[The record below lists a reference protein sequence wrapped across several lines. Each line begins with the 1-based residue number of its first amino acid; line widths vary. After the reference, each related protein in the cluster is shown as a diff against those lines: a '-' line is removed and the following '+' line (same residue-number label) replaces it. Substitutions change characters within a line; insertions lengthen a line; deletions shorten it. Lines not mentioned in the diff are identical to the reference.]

1 MKNQLCDRISNYHIL
16 DKMNRLKTHVE
27 YMISKTM
34 QIFAYENLP
43 PTIPKRELEMLLQQN
58 GFAVI
63 TKVNDNLY
71 AFNAGLGGE
80 PDTYYEPTVATI
92 ANPAPNYSASLQ
104 IGIDC
109 VLMRN
114 DDYNMGLLP
123 LMMKYG
129 TLLVE
134 GDITIRNMMILYRA
148 LLNFIAN
155 DNNGYESARSYV
167 KSLVD
172 GDISVIHTSE
182 WEGDVK
188 TQEGSHKSGLMT
200 DMIEMYQYVKGLM
213 YADLG
218 ININDNR
225 KRAYVNE
232 MELSGDQPEML
243 PYVDNML
250 ICRRRAIDEIN
261 AMYGTDI
268 KVDLSSAWKAEQN
281 IILGGFKNEKQESD
295 DQTEGSVRNGGSE
308 DPSEESE
315 NTSRTEPE
323 EGAEEE
329 VNTEEET
336 GVSEDPEIN
345 IEAQKAINGED
356 VEIDEISED

>member
-1 MKNQLCDRISNYHIL
+1 MKNKLYDRISNYNIL
-16 DKMNRLKTHVE
+16 DKTNSLTTHVR
-27 YMISKTM
+27 YMLCKTM

-43 PTIPKRELEMLLQQN
+43 PTIPKRELEMMVQQN
-58 GFAVI
+58 GFAVA

-71 AFNAGLGGE
+71 VFNAGLGGE
-80 PDTYYEPTVATI
+80 PDAYDEPTVATI
-92 ANPAPNYSASLQ
+92 ANPALNYSASLR

-109 VLMRN
+109 VLIRN

-134 GDITIRNMMILYRA
+134 GEITIRNMFILYRG

-200 DMIEMYQYVKGLM
+200 DIIEMYQYVKGLM

-243 PYVDNML
+243 PFVENML

-261 AMYGTDI
+261 AMYGTNI
-268 KVDLSSAWKAEQN
+268 KVDLSSAWKAEKN

-295 DQTEGSVRNGGSE
+295 EQTEGSVRNGGSE

-323 EGAEEE
+323 EGTEEE